1 MAEDAVNARLVSVH
15 GGHTAEFGDGE
26 DTLAEV
32 VAEYARQN
40 FDWVGITE
48 HIPPVSDAFLFDEDR
63 EAGETAASK
72 RPRFADY
79 IATARSLQSENASEL
94 QILVG
99 FETECCTGYV
109 DHIEELRREF
119 KPDYIVGSV
128 HHVRDIVID
137 GRSRW

>member
-48 HIPPVSDAFLFDEDR
+48 HIPPVSDAFLFDED
-63 EAGETAASK
+63 
-72 RPRFADY
+72 
-79 IATARSLQSENASEL
+79 
-94 QILVG
+94 
-99 FETECCTGYV
+99 
-109 DHIEELRREF
+109 
-119 KPDYIVGSV
+119 
-128 HHVRDIVID
+128 
-137 GRSRW
+137 